1 MKSALLLVSMSAV
14 SCSATLEQTD
24 LTRAYTSKPGSDSAV
39 AASSPSDVFPT
50 ISKYVAKN
58 VKELGGEVVA
68 CEDLTH
74 TELDEITNKVHKKSV
89 SALMDIYKKRNDNRA
104 FISYEGTDESVFH
117 SEAYNMT
124 RDGKCAQAV
133 MMWAHHIP
141 YEARETL
148 ISEGLRIPLMPKVSQ
163 TERKNPT
170 ALYKSQA
177 SCGSCHY
184 TAGAPGPFTDKTF
197 PRWGGNDSVT
207 EYSVKVNMTDI
218 SDSPKHPKWE
228 FLYYYNDDIKAER
241 YEHAAG
247 QDDEICVHI
256 AGVKY
261 GQPCNVIFSSDGW
274 SYISSPESGCCK
286 CSKGKMGAIRSDWL
300 RDGTAKALGNTTIN
314 GRVVKEWF
322 KQGAFD
328 NHYYTLPNAAQTPVR
343 FMEHKNGILKQWD
356 FLVDTYAPGPQP
368 SLLFQKPENCDSM
381 CRNPYCM

>member
-163 TERKNPT
+163 TE
-170 ALYKSQA
+170 Q
-177 SCGSCHY
+177 
-184 TAGAPGPFTDKTF
+184 
-197 PRWGGNDSVT
+197 
-207 EYSVKVNMTDI
+207 
-218 SDSPKHPKWE
+218 
-228 FLYYYNDDIKAER
+228 
-241 YEHAAG
+241 
-247 QDDEICVHI
+247 
-256 AGVKY
+256 
-261 GQPCNVIFSSDGW
+261 
-274 SYISSPESGCCK
+274 
-286 CSKGKMGAIRSDWL
+286 
-300 RDGTAKALGNTTIN
+300 
-314 GRVVKEWF
+314 
-322 KQGAFD
+322 
-328 NHYYTLPNAAQTPVR
+328 
-343 FMEHKNGILKQWD
+343 
-356 FLVDTYAPGPQP
+356 
-368 SLLFQKPENCDSM
+368 
-381 CRNPYCM
+381 